1 MSIGKI
7 RFDQR
12 SLHFDSGGISLHI
25 LMKTKLFMR
34 FVPVIHLLLFS
45 YSHTVELKWKYMS
58 IVSLFILQPLCC
70 IARKELRV
78 SSGEGIEMILGF
90 SDISQHGI

>member
-45 YSHTVELKWKYMS
+45 YSHTVELKWQIHVYS
-58 IVSLFILQPLCC
+58 FSFCPSAIVLYC
-70 IARKELRV
+70 
-78 SSGEGIEMILGF
+78 
-90 SDISQHGI
+90 